1 MLPFS
6 YELLSGFFVLKKIII
21 IIIIIF
27 LIAYGPLNSPL
38 ESKLLSRYPKDHT
51 KSYIGLSHCII
62 VKPI

>member
-27 LIAYGPLNSPL
+27 FNN
-38 ESKLLSRYPKDHT
+38 
-51 KSYIGLSHCII
+51 IGSFELTAGE
-62 VKPI
+62 